1 MHFLKWTD
9 YLKRLSEQRCVCL
22 HCICSE
28 SFLATDLL
36 SIWKIGNVKSPP
48 VPGWMGFDM
57 RSAALKMF
65 PGRCKTHSPKN
76 LQTKYT
82 WAVWRANTITHS
94 FYFFTT
100 KTYIVLLSPPVLFNV
115 NMVTEEINTYNCVT
129 CVTLTWPLLLQ
140 RPDTN

>member
-82 WAVWRANTITHS
+82 WAVWRANTITQINS
-94 FYFFTT
+94 RFISLPQRRTLYFF
-100 KTYIVLLSPPVLFNV
+100 
-115 NMVTEEINTYNCVT
+115 
-129 CVTLTWPLLLQ
+129 LLLCSLMWTWLLK
-140 RPDTN
+140 RLIPITVSPVSL